1 MLQSVQ
7 TIWVPINHFQ
17 PGLMHFGQNGSR
29 PMKSRL
35 NSGNPQTPEGSTA
48 KPVASSEG
56 VFQMAIRCLAV
67 RPHSVAELKQ
77 KLRSKRFSCE
87 AIDETVGRLKKL
99 GFLDDRKLAEQ
110 YASSLARNRAFG
122 RLRVERELRVRRLDP
137 RTVQPA
143 LNVAFEETDER
154 ALLQRVLDKKMGSL
168 RLPLTRPRLAS
179 LFASLRRRGFRT
191 DDVIR
196 AVRARRELAPV
207 AEDAGLEALE
217 E

>member
-48 KPVASSEG
+48 KPVASS
-56 VFQMAIRCLAV
+56 
-67 RPHSVAELKQ
+67 
-77 KLRSKRFSCE
+77 E

-154 ALLQRVLDKKMGSL
+154 ALLQR
-168 RLPLTRPRLAS
+168 
-179 LFASLRRRGFRT
+179 
-191 DDVIR
+191 
-196 AVRARRELAPV
+196 
-207 AEDAGLEALE
+207 
-217 E
+217 